1 MKNNLVF
8 SLVELGAS
16 FPETL
21 KNKFSLIKNDINI
34 DFISINKYQELI
46 KKCDTSNAMIAEFS
60 VYNSQL
66 LDLFCSLRKIP
77 LFMFID
83 ESGDKLLKK
92 YNIKN
97 DAIFIFKKN
106 KENDVEELASV
117 IAEHFGLERV
127 MRHA

>member
-8 SLVELGAS
+8 SLVELKES
-16 FPETL
+16 FSEVL
-21 KNKFSLIKNDINI
+21 RNKLSSIKSEIDV
-34 DFISINKYQELI
+34 DFIHINKYQELI
-46 KKCDTSNAMIAEFS
+46 KKCDTCNAIVAEFS

-83 ESGDKLLKK
+83 ESGNKLLKK

-97 DAIFIFKKN
+97 DAIFILKKN
-106 KENDVEELASV
+106 EEKNAEELVSIMAD
-117 IAEHFGLERV
+117 HFGLERV
-127 MRHA
+127 MRQV